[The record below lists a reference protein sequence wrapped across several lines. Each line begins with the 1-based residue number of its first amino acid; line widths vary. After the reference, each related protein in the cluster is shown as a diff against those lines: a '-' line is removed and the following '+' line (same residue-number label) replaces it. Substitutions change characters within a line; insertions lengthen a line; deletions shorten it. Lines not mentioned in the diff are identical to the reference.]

1 MQQIV
6 VNDLTQIQ
14 MRMIRKEEFTEI
26 VNMQEEVTLTSL
38 VILWIS

>member
-6 VNDLTQIQ
+6 ATDLIQIQ
-14 MRMIRKEEFTEI
+14 MRMIRNEKFTET